1 LQINFGKTKKI
12 KPEQI
17 SLDLK
22 KDKLEGY
29 YTVKRKLAYM
39 EATVEALPYWKNFLS
54 VLAFMLFILLIVF
67 NFYVVISKYKELPR
81 ELPLIYSQSNNT
93 WNLIDKEFYLL
104 IPFVLLVALFFLIRF
119 NTLTFKFDRRLATMI
134 NLTLILTSLLAFIAY
149 IQLFSFV
156 LIY

>member
-1 LQINFGKTKKI
+1 MQINFGKTKKI

>member
-1 LQINFGKTKKI
+1 MQINLRKTRKS

-17 SLDLK
+17 TLDLK

-39 EATVEALPYWKNFLS
+39 EATVEALPYWKNFMS
-54 VLAFMLFILLIVF
+54 VLSFLLFVLLVIFNIYIV
-67 NFYVVISKYKELPR
+67 ITKYQELPK

-104 IPFVLLVALFFLIRF
+104 IPFVLLIVLFVLIRL

-134 NLTLILTSLLAFIAY
+134 NMTLILTSLLGFIAY
-149 IQLFSFV
+149 VQLFSFV

>member
-1 LQINFGKTKKI
+1 MQINFGKSKNI
-12 KPEQI
+12 KPQQI
-17 SLDLK
+17 TLDLK

-54 VLAFMLFILLIVF
+54 VFAFMLFVLLLAL
-67 NFYVVISKYKELPR
+67 NFYVVITKYQELPAQ
-81 ELPLIYSQSNNT
+81 LPLIYSQSNNT

-104 IPFVLLVALFFLIRF
+104 IPFVLFIVLFLLIRL

-134 NLTLILTSLLAFIAY
+134 NLTLILTSMLGFIAY

>member
-1 LQINFGKTKKI
+1 MQINFGKSKNI
-12 KPEQI
+12 KPQQI
-17 SLDLK
+17 TLDLK

-54 VLAFMLFILLIVF
+54 VFAFMLFVLLLAL
-67 NFYVVISKYKELPR
+67 NFYVVITKYQELPAQ
-81 ELPLIYSQSNNT
+81 LPLIYSQSNNT

-104 IPFVLLVALFFLIRF
+104 IPFVLFIILFLLIRL

-134 NLTLILTSLLAFIAY
+134 NLTLILTSMLGFIAY

>member
-1 LQINFGKTKKI
+1 MQINFGKSKNI
-12 KPEQI
+12 KPQQI
-17 SLDLK
+17 TLDLK

-54 VLAFMLFILLIVF
+54 VFAFMLFVLLLAL
-67 NFYVVISKYKELPR
+67 NFYVVITKYQELPAQ
-81 ELPLIYSQSNNT
+81 LPLIYSQSNNT

-104 IPFVLLVALFFLIRF
+104 IPFVLFIVLFLLIRL
-119 NTLTFKFDRRLATMI
+119 NTLTFKFDRRLATTI
-134 NLTLILTSLLAFIAY
+134 NLTLILTSMLGFIAY